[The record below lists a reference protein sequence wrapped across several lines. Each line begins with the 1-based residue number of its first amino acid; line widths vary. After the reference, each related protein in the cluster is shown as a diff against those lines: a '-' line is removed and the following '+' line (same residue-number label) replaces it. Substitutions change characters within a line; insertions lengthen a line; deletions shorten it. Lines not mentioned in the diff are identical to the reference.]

1 MFYQKVISVFCQ
13 EADSCHLINCPAE
26 IAEIAEILSNKYI
39 VSSLAAVTLLIIQLS
54 LALLAQSH

>member
-26 IAEIAEILSNKYI
+26 LFI
-39 VSSLAAVTLLIIQLS
+39 VPQKEQKSQKN
-54 LALLAQSH
+54 